1 MGGIFNHRAEER
13 KLIYLVEDE
22 SSVRELVIYTLRNTG
37 FEIQGFESGDEFW
50 KAMRDPA
57 DGRPPD
63 LVILDVMLPG
73 EDGLSILK
81 RLRSRSGTQRLPVLM
96 LTAKGSEYDKVLGLE
111 NGADDYLTKPA
122 GMMELVARVKSLLR
136 RAGTRDSKDEYRAGS
151 LYVSVPRHMVAI
163 NNEEISLTV
172 KEFDLLVYLLANAG
186 MALSRDQILTAV
198 WGYDGGAETR
208 TVDTHILTLRS
219 KLGAAGSLIR
229 TVRGVGY
236 KAGESE

>member
-1 MGGIFNHRAEER
+1 
-13 KLIYLVEDE
+13 LIYLVEDE
-22 SSVRELVIYTLRNTG
+22 SGIRELVIYTLQNTG
-37 FEIQGFESGDEFW
+37 FEAKGFESGGEFW
-50 KAMRDPA
+50 KAVDEQA
-57 DGRPPD
+57 PD
-63 LVILDVMLPG
+63 LVILDIMLPG

-81 RLRSRSGTQRLPVLM
+81 RLRSRSGTQKLPVMM

-136 RAGTRDSKDEYRAGS
+136 RAGMTGNGKDEFRAGS
-151 LYVSVPRHMVAI
+151 LYVSVSRHLVMI
-163 NNEEISLTV
+163 NNTEVSLTL
-172 KEFDLLVYLLANAG
+172 KEFDLLVYLLSNAG

-208 TVDTHILTLRS
+208 TVDTHILTLRA
-219 KLGAAGSLIR
+219 KLGVSGSLIR